1 MKRKLCRNILVK
13 MCDYLKFE
21 KENYKVKCYLVIG
34 KRVKFK

>member
-21 KENYKVKCYLVIG
+21 KNYKVKCYLVIG